1 LILHFGQNMRI
12 SDLLEGKHGK
22 HFNELDFVKNSGEK
36 RELDF
41 DLIED
46 LIHFMNNDDH
56 VYRRHTYPAIARCLD
71 YKESKRPTKKEIF
84 KPAVENSYKLYLEKF
99 PIREL
104 PDKLDN
110 DLSEEICEKLHEEVL
125 AHISDGKYK
134 D

>member
-1 LILHFGQNMRI
+1 MRI
-12 SDLLEGKHGK
+12 SDLLEGKHRK
-22 HFNELDFVKNSGEK
+22 HFNELDFVKNTGEK

-41 DLIED
+41 DLEED
-46 LIHFMNNDDH
+46 LIHFMHQDDD

-84 KPAVENSYKLYLEKF
+84 KPAVENSYKIYLEKF

-104 PDKLDN
+104 PN
-110 DLSEEICEKLHEEVL
+110 NLSEELCNQICAKIHEETL
-125 AHISDGKYK
+125 EHISNGKYK

>member
-1 LILHFGQNMRI
+1 MRI
-12 SDLLEGKHGK
+12 SDLLEGK
-22 HFNELDFVKNSGEK
+22 HFNELDFVKNAGEK

-41 DLIED
+41 DLEED
-46 LIHFMNNDDH
+46 LIHFMNHDDN

-84 KPAVENSYKLYLEKF
+84 KPAVESSYKLYTEKF

-104 PDKLDN
+104 PDKLD
-110 DLSEEICEKLHEEVL
+110 EKLCDKICAKIHEDVL
-125 AHISDGKYK
+125 EHISNGKYK